1 MGVRRMIQEC
11 EFKIEKNIPIIK
23 DSRKGGK
30 LTNPL
35 YLIAK
40 EMEIGDSIRF
50 PLPEYAHANYEKRNE
65 YSDNEWDNLLRK
77 KAHFNYWS
85 NAPKTLRRYLIEL
98 YGKGSVAERNLRN
111 IPEEKTDE
119 SGVRVWRIK

>member
-1 MGVRRMIQEC
+1 V
-11 EFKIEKNIPIIK
+11 PLIK

-40 EMEIGDSIRF
+40 KMEIGDSIKF
-50 PLPEYAHANYEKRNE
+50 PLPEFAHANYVKRDE
-65 YSDNEWDNLLRK
+65 YTDDEWNDALK
-77 KAHFNYWS
+77 KEANFNYWN

-98 YGKGSVAERNLRN
+98 YGKGSVAERNLCN
-111 IPEEKTDE
+111 IPEEKTNE

>member
-1 MGVRRMIQEC
+1 MSED
-11 EFKIEKNIPIIK
+11 FKIEKNVPLIK
-23 DSRKGGK
+23 DSRKGSK

-40 EMEIGDSIRF
+40 KMEIGDSIKF
-50 PLPEYAHANYEKRNE
+50 PLPEFVHANYVKRDE
-65 YSDNEWDNLLRK
+65 YTDDEWNDALK
-77 KAHFNYWS
+77 KEANFNYWN

-98 YGKGSVAERNLRN
+98 YGKGSVAERNLCN
-111 IPEEKTDE
+111 IPEEKTNE

>member
-1 MGVRRMIQEC
+1 MIQEC

-77 KAHFNYWS
+77 KADFNYWS